1 VVFVIERNYII
12 EWILKLQKIH
22 LLKSQY
28 EIQLAF
34 SFTKTKF
41 TMIKIIE
48 NSTSH
53 TLGLKNHEIIFVLSN
68 ITKSML
74 QFPFKLKF

>member
-1 VVFVIERNYII
+1 M
-12 EWILKLQKIH
+12 IH
-22 LLKSQY
+22 LFQPKY

-34 SFTKTKF
+34 FFTKAKF

-48 NSTSH
+48 NSISH

-68 ITKSML
+68 ITKSM
-74 QFPFKLKF
+74 P